1 MVDLGLDGVAAAIAV
16 LLVLH
21 FVYKL
26 MTECLDKSTVKESDQ
41 WAEFEASVEP
51 FAL

>member
-1 MVDLGLDGVAAAIAV
+1 MAAVIAA

-26 MTECLDKSTVKESDQ
+26 LTECLDKSTVKESDQ
-41 WAEFEASVEP
+41 WAEFEALVEP